1 MTDASVFDSVGMAP
15 SKRNLALK
23 KAGLISVIDD
33 DMAVRNSTK
42 TLLRSLGYSVATFA
56 SAEEF
61 LNSDQVSDTSCVIT
75 DVRMSGMS
83 GLDLQSRLK
92 ARGDRMPVIFMTAF
106 PEAKVQ
112 EQALAGGA
120 HGFLVKPYREQLLI
134 DYVESA
140 LRA

>member
-1 MTDASVFDSVGMAP
+1 
-15 SKRNLALK
+15 LK

-33 DMAVRNSTK
+33 DVAVRNSTK
-42 TLLRSLGYSVATFA
+42 TLLRSLGYSVITFA

-61 LNSDQVSDTSCVIT
+61 LNSEWISDTSCVIT

-83 GLDLQSRLK
+83 GFDLHSRLK
-92 ARGDRMPVIFMTAF
+92 AQGARTPVIFMTAF
-106 PEAKVQ
+106 PEAKLQ
-112 EQALAGGA
+112 ERALAGGA
-120 HGFLVKPYREQLLI
+120 HGFLVKPYPEQSLI